1 MLIFQNTKD
10 FEFVIANRE
19 EAFVCLDKII
29 EDWSGH
35 KREKDIVLLSTTSE
49 KEFEKLSKQNE
60 NVYKEFE
67 DVFNDDHACHILA
80 VSVRVSDK
88 FGNVLMCKRSS
99 ANKIGANLKGISATG
114 TVLAKDCVEE
124 NPVLNAA
131 LRIIGEE
138 FNLSRSI
145 SKIKLL
151 GFGIGESKKQPA
163 GIVDIVIDG
172 TLNDLLISELNKN
185 KKEKIEEYFVM
196 NLSGER
202 NLGKLR
208 EEMTEIGFGHLNLRL
223 EA

>member
-10 FEFVIANRE
+10 FEFVIANKDK
-19 EAFVCLDKII
+19 AFVCLDNIV

-35 KREKDIVLLSTTSE
+35 KRKGDIVLLNTTSE
-49 KEFEKLSKQNE
+49 REFGKLSEENE
-60 NVYKEFE
+60 NVYKKFE
-67 DVFNDDHACHILA
+67 DMFYDDCACHILA

-99 ANKIGANLKGISATG
+99 ANKIGANLTGISATG
-114 TVLAKDCVEE
+114 TVLAKDCVGE

-131 LRIIGEE
+131 LRIVGEE
-138 FNLSRSI
+138 LNLSRSI

-163 GIVDIVIDG
+163 GIVDIAIDG
-172 TLNDLLISELNKN
+172 TLNDLLISELNNN
-185 KKEKIEEYFVM
+185 KKEKIEEYFVI
-196 NLSGER
+196 NFLDGS
-202 NLGKLR
+202 NLGEFR
-208 EEMTEIGFGHLNLRL
+208 EEMTEIGFGHLNLGL